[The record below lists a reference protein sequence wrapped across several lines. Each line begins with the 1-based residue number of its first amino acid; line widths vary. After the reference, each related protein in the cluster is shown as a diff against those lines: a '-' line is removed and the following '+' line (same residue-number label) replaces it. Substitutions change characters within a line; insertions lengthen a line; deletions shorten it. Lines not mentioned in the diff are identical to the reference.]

1 MSRLAEELGSDVPPG
16 RRVALGRTDD
26 GVVRAE
32 ECQPILVL
40 GAPRT
45 GKTTGFIVPSLLE
58 WEGPAIVTSVR
69 RDVVDATMAARAA
82 IGHAAVFEPT
92 GRLGDLPRV
101 GWDPVQLA
109 DTWDQAY
116 ALALWLTN
124 SVDRGGMTDGEFW
137 YAEAHRLLAAT
148 LRIANAAGGSMRHA
162 LTWLQDSSNL
172 ALAQALDQVS
182 GTIEDQP
189 GNVFGAFTSYPDAT
203 AGSVRATALSV
214 LTAYQTEQVLAST
227 EGVLFDADA
236 FLDGEA
242 NTLYLCVPPDSQQE
256 LAPIITGLVRHL
268 IGKVY
273 ARDAEG
279 RRIDRPLLI
288 ALDEAGNI
296 CRLPDLDRLATTAA
310 GSGMQL
316 VTIFHNM
323 NQAISAYGAERAA
336 TIVVN
341 HGAMVVFPGMREG
354 RTYQM
359 LDEVLLPEEL
369 PTEVVGR
376 PSSLL
381 RRLQPDECLCVYR
394 HLPPEVLLSRRSFED
409 PDLVAAALRHPSVD
423 GTAEPA

>member
-1 MSRLAEELGSDVPPG
+1 MSRLAEELGLDAPAGS
-16 RRVALGRTDD
+16 RVALGRNDD
-26 GVVRAE
+26 GVIRAE

-58 WEGPAIVTSVR
+58 WDGPAIVTSVR
-69 RDVVDATMAARAA
+69 RDIVDATIPARSAR
-82 IGHAAVFEPT
+82 GRAAVFEPT

-101 GWDPVQLA
+101 GWDPVQLSN
-109 DTWDQAY
+109 TWDEAY
-116 ALALWLTN
+116 SLALWLTH
-124 SVDRGGMTDGEFW
+124 SVPRGGMTDGEFW
-137 YAEAHRLLAAT
+137 YAEAHRLLATA
-148 LRIANAAGGSMRHA
+148 LRVANATGGSMRHV
-162 LTWLQDSSNL
+162 LTWLQDSTNMG
-172 ALAQALDQVS
+172 LAQALDTV
-182 GTIEDQP
+182 GRRIEDQP
-189 GNVFGAFTSYPDAT
+189 SNIFSAFTGYPDAT
-203 AGSVRATALSV
+203 AGSIRATALSV
-214 LTAYQTEQVLAST
+214 LTAYQTEQVLSST
-227 EGVLFDADA
+227 EGEQFDADA
-236 FLDGEA
+236 FLDGDG

-256 LAPIITGLVRHL
+256 LAPILTGLVRHL
-268 IGKVY
+268 IGEVY

-279 RRIDRPLLI
+279 RRLTRPLLI

-336 TIVVN
+336 TILVN

-359 LDEVLLPEEL
+359 LDEILLPEEL
-369 PTEVVGR
+369 PADVVGR

-381 RRLQPDECLCVYR
+381 RRLQTDESLCVYC
-394 HLPPEVLLSRRSFED
+394 HLPPEILLTRRSFED
-409 PDLVAAALRHPSVD
+409 PELVAAALKEP
-423 GTAEPA
+423 GTRD